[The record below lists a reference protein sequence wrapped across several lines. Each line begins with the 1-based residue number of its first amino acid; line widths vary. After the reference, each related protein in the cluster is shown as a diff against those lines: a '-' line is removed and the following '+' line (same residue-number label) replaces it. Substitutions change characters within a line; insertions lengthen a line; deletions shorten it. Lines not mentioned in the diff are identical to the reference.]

1 MTFTFLAKQ
10 GQSQKIA
17 QLLANLVGKPR
28 IKPYDG
34 PRGQG
39 IMIEPD
45 LPRGTRKRSIDSVLH
60 RNQIEGSRPRHN
72 RYKILKIEGSW
83 DSWKIREKIGL
94 NQVFIASIDGK
105 LRKAVLNRFESH
117 CDCCGSWDELEF
129 LDSKR

>member
-17 QLLANLVGKPR
+17 QILTNLVGKPR
-28 IKPYDG
+28 LAAYDG

-39 IMIEPD
+39 IMIELD
-45 LPRGTRKRSIDSVLH
+45 LPKGTSKRSIDKLLH
-60 RNQIEGSRPRHN
+60 KNQIEGSRPRRN

-94 NQVFIASIDGK
+94 NQVFIASIGGK
-105 LRKAVLNRFESH
+105 LRKAVLHRFESG
-117 CDCCGSWDELEF
+117 CNCCGSWDELEF
-129 LDSKR
+129 LDNKQ